1 MNHHPINR
9 IRSAIKTSL
18 PGARIILA
26 GSYYYNEQSE
36 NSDYDLLVLS
46 GFPVRRSKKQA
57 IITKLEEDKIK
68 YDIHFIPKVFVFLGW
83 KNIAGKD
90 LDTGKNIRL
99 RLTRRV
105 CSAVLASR
113 IKMAFYY
120 YLTKEYGRST
130 IALFRVRILPCAQT
144 DIDIFSFAGSLRL
157 LERFRSNFTS
167 EEYSLYRKALTN
179 RADTRGKTTDARQ
192 LLALINDVFLHA
204 SGNLFQIQHNLQY
217 YVYSM
222 RKGSFKI
229 LVNYNKTITC
239 ALYHYANG
247 NPEESARE
255 LSKLT
260 KVTRLDKQLKE
271 YSCLSLLEIKSQA
284 ED

>member
-9 IRSAIKTSL
+9 IRSAIKASL

-26 GSYYYNEQSE
+26 GSYFYNEQTE

-46 GFPVRRSKKQA
+46 NLPVRKSKKQA
-57 IITKLEEDKIK
+57 IITRLARDKIK
-68 YDIHFIPKVFVFLGW
+68 YDIHFVPKVFILLGW

-90 LDTGKNIRL
+90 LDTGKDIRL

-120 YLTKEYGRST
+120 YLKKEYGRST
-130 IALFRVRILPCAQT
+130 IALFRARILPCAQT
-144 DIDIFSFAGSLRL
+144 DIDIFSFAGNLRL
-157 LERFRSNFTS
+157 LERFRSNFTD
-167 EEYSLYRKALTN
+167 EEYLLYRNALAN
-179 RADTRGKTTDARQ
+179 RTDTRGKDTDTRQ

-204 SGNLFQIQHNLQY
+204 SGSLFQIQHNLQY
-217 YVYSM
+217 YAYSLK
-222 RKGSFKI
+222 RGSLNI
-229 LVNYNKTITC
+229 PVNYNKTITC
-239 ALYHYANG
+239 ALYQYTNG

-260 KVTRLDKQLKE
+260 KVTRLDEQLKE
-271 YSCLSLLEIKSQA
+271 YSCLSVLEIKS
-284 ED
+284 